1 MARRPGPSGQGSSV
15 VDLGDTN
22 EYLYWN
28 FTANARCGTLL
39 DTLDARSPGYAT
51 DMGMIQI
58 RISKKRPQ
66 GSFLL

>member
-1 MARRPGPSGQGSSV
+1 MS
-15 VDLGDTN
+15 TC
-22 EYLYWN
+22 
-28 FTANARCGTLL
+28 TGTLLRTLDAEPFLL